1 MCMSEEERWLSQVE
15 IVTHAG
21 PHRRLWM
28 GPQFVFKTYNCTGSS
43 SSLSEA
49 ETVEVCAGPARSNP
63 VNMPGARPVVPVLID
78 SGSASSLE
86 HSPSDSFRRKSL
98 LAESGRA
105 ASVCDVQ
112 LREDL
117 AEAMKEDHV
126 IPGSRYEPEPEE
138 LSSSSF
144 SSASRASL
152 DPPSSP
158 TPSCGG
164 DNQLHFPG
172 DSSSS
177 V

>member
-1 MCMSEEERWLSQVE
+1 MSEEERWLSKVE

-28 GPQFVFKTYNCTGSS
+28 GPQFVFKTYNLTGSN

-49 ETVEVCAGPARSNP
+49 ETVEVEAGGVARSNP
-63 VNMPGARPVVPVLID
+63 VNMPGARPLVPVLVD

-86 HSPSDSFRRKSL
+86 HSPSDSCRRKSL

-117 AEAMKEDHV
+117 AEAMKEDHA
-126 IPGSRYEPEPEE
+126 ITSSGRYEAEPEE